1 MFIGVLPRSVTQ
13 DDDLK
18 EIADGSTAKVHV
30 IAILK
35 CLESEGAWV
44 PDSGAQAVW
53 QRYKSQEHDLFLSNT
68 TKADYFLT
76 DGPNRGLKLLKG

>member
-1 MFIGVLPRSVTQ
+1 MLPRSVTQ